1 MHKLIQGVQRFQ
13 NTVFPERRES
23 FERLAAGQSPHTLF
37 ITCSDS
43 RIDPALLTQ
52 SEPGELFVVRNAGNI
67 VPPYGAGDGGGE
79 GATIEYAITA
89 LGIMDIV
96 VCGHSHCGA
105 MKGLL
110 HPEAV
115 SHMPLVADWLRQA
128 ENTRRQVEAQT
139 SAEALANTAKDDDL
153 LAYAVERN
161 VLDQMENLRTYPA
174 IAAATAP
181 HPVRIY
187 GWVYHLESGNVDVYD
202 PIVSRFVP
210 LRGAEDTM
218 LSPARAQS

>member
-1 MHKLIQGVQRFQ
+1 M
-13 NTVFPERRES
+13 FPEHRES
-23 FERLAAGQSPHTLF
+23 FERLANGQSPHTLF

-52 SEPGELFVVRNAGNI
+52 SVPGELFVVRNAGNI

-79 GATIEYAITA
+79 GATIEYAVAA
-89 LGIMDIV
+89 LGVTNIV

-115 SHMPLVADWLRQA
+115 TEMPQVASWLRQA
-128 ENTRRQVEAQT
+128 ETTRRLVQAFGRGEDSPAG
-139 SAEALANTAKDDDL
+139 ALSTATHEEEDL

-161 VLDQMENLRTYPA
+161 VLAQMGNLRTHPA
-174 IAAATAP
+174 VAAALALDKV
-181 HPVRIY
+181 HLY
-187 GWVYHLESGNVDVYD
+187 GWVYHLENGHVDAYD
-202 PIVSRFVP
+202 PATDRFVS
-210 LRGAEDTM
+210 LTAAEMDA
-218 LSPARAQS
+218 PPRQV